1 MSENKKV
8 IPINKYNYKNITIE
22 ETVKLNNLNSIDF
35 EKTDSYLLYESN
47 LVAGNENY
55 KLEIFFDQGRKT
67 TNYLH
72 PILSTNWAR
81 LSLGFSNNIAEIRKM
96 VNEYISRHVNR

>member
-1 MSENKKV
+1 MSENIKV
-8 IPINKYNYKNITIE
+8 RSNKYKYKNIDIE
-22 ETVKLNNLNSIDF
+22 EVIKLNGLNRIDF
-35 EKTDSYLLYESN
+35 EKTESYLLYESN
-47 LVAGNENY
+47 LFAGNENY

-96 VNEYISRHVNR
+96 VNEYIARHINR